1 MPEDLYRMRL
11 RPEFIKEY
19 IFPGGCLPSLARVV
33 SAMSNASR
41 LWYMCLQLYFVAIVK
56 LAKTSMIY

>member
-41 LWYMCLQLYFVAIVK
+41 LWYMCLQLYFVAVGV
-56 LAKTSMIY
+56 Y